1 MELVE
6 IPALGAGWIEKRK
19 EFASP
24 TIGSGISSRGGVDV
38 PQGDFRKGMKFTDK
52 TGVATSVK
60 PFGGRKD
67 TPIVRM
73 VKKCDRDLAPHQA
86 RKEK

>member
-24 TIGSGISSRGGVDV
+24 PIGSGISPRGGVDV
-38 PQGDFRKGMKFTDK
+38 PQGDFREGMKFTDK

-67 TPIVRM
+67 PPIVRM
-73 VKKCDRDLAPHQA
+73 VKKCDRDLAPYQV
-86 RKEK
+86 RKKK

>member
-1 MELVE
+1 MELAE

-24 TIGSGISSRGGVDV
+24 PIGSGISPRGGVDV
-38 PQGDFRKGMKFTDK
+38 PQGDFWEGMKFTDK
-52 TGVATSVK
+52 TGLATSVK

-67 TPIVRM
+67 PPIVRM
-73 VKKCDRDLAPHQA
+73 VKKCDRDLAAHQA